1 MTMERKAEGM
11 LVSSVAV
18 FEGQSSDW
26 ARSKRIPDELHQD
39 ILNYRSLQ
47 P

>member
-26 ARSKRIPDELHQD
+26 GRSKRVLDDLHQD
-39 ILNYRSLQ
+39 ILNYRTLK